1 AQAATTCPTE
11 DEISPCR
18 CSLRGDEIQIWCSH
32 SELPSVLAALRNVA
46 RLLPTRPLDELIL
59 ENNAWTSLGGAA
71 LAGPTGLRVSRLM
84 LRDNGLETVAATWL
98 AGLED
103 SLLELF
109 LVEPLLRAFPDDSLT
124 PFKRLEAVTLQCGEM
139 QRLPR
144 LAGLPRLR
152 YVLVQSA
159 MLWEVPPGHLAN
171 LPYLEQL
178 HVVSSP
184 RLASLDAG
192 SVSDLPRLSAVNIS
206 DSGLT
211 WIHPR
216 ALQRLP
222 ALAEV
227 TLRGNKLSDAAMVGR
242 ALHDLPSLAALRL
255 DDNALEI
262 LPSASFADLPA
273 LRELSLAGNK
283 IIELQH
289 GAFQRLPALRNLD
302 LSRNQVRVIH
312 PEAFLHHSTS
322 NLDQLYLQ
330 ENSLDSADAVRAVLE
345 SLPRLRFL
353 DVSDNNIVEIGM
365 GALGR
370 GHGSLERL
378 HLDRNRVHR
387 VFRDSF
393 NNMPSLRELRLSHNM
408 LSNNLDQPYWNL
420 PALKG
425 LDLSYNQFRRCDPRL
440 LANLPSLRRLDLS
453 GNNIAHVDP
462 GSFLNTP
469 ALEHVNLSSNALAML
484 SPATFRM
491 LLNLFELD
499 VGRNRLSHMVP
510 GLPPGVE
517 YLRMAMNQVTVL
529 PPPTSPDMNL
539 PALRLLDL
547 SNNGLKRVSAEA
559 FRQMP
564 GLQQLMLS
572 GNALQTLETGS
583 LSGLNR
589 LERLELRGNRLTSL
603 LPRSLQDQRL
613 LRELDLRGNR
623 LEVLPADVLQEA
635 SSLQTLDLS
644 RNQLASIE
652 PDAMRGNRNLEVFR
666 ASHNALPNIPSALLQ
681 LSSLRVLDLS
691 HNRVRELA
699 PGALAALAGL
709 QELRLAK
716 NKLRELRAGAVE
728 RLPRL
733 QVLDLDSNE
742 LHNLQPRA
750 IHSLPA
756 LQQLNL
762 ARNRLQTLSEG
773 ALSDVANLMQC
784 DLQEN
789 QLSQVSAGALA
800 GAPHLLHLNMSYNQ
814 IAALENAGLQRLR
827 SLEVLDLSHNRVSRV
842 AADTLDAMEWL
853 VELKMDNNRICNIQ
867 GVPFNNMPRL
877 RVLSLN
883 NNKMT
888 SLPETTF
895 QRLKNSVAQ
904 LQLNGNPLSCSCDLL
919 WLHSWLLE
927 SEAEG
932 QAGQAELQAQSADG
946 PRCADG
952 SLVKEIRV
960 SRAECDAAAKSAPM
974 AARHQGNPACD
985 AEIIDLPP
993 TNAIGPSQI
1002 VSTALEV
1009 RGSTPT
1015 PQQNVAPS
1023 PEESEYFY
1031 DDYVEYQVDENAT
1044 AINNASLVATPA
1056 NVLQQTTASLHQ
1068 ATGPTTTSKLRPPGG
1083 LGPGMTP
1090 ADDPKRMPPG
1100 PPGAAGAPGSGGLT
1114 FFGIPLKMPSLNIGG
1129 IFGHARDAD
1138 GKPVASRNG
1147 ELEHGKAH
1155 GTVSR
1160 VEPTTT
1166 TAAPST
1172 ATAANNQYTVT
1183 AAASTTT
1190 DPAIEVEQ
1198 AVIYNLGELAH
1209 VSQGRTPP
1217 SPETSLSDITAST
1230 VATTFSTSTEEETY
1244 DWTTASPL
1252 LERPGSALSALLA
1265 PGGQLPG
1272 VPETHS
1278 HSHSRSSVTRVA
1290 MAPGS
1295 GAGLAPGPA
1304 PGPAS
1309 DDPQSGAIP
1318 RSAKGPH
1325 YYYAEAPGQVSGTP
1339 QKQISRETHNW
1350 YFENYNRT
1358 NLQPFVGP
1366 GSEAYSRSRSSN
1378 SSSSLTAL
1386 HMASFLLCSL
1396 VSTARMWL

>member
-1 AQAATTCPTE
+1 MLSAPASAPASGPGRGRRWGWLPWRDALLGAALLLLLVGGGPGGGPLGVTGQSAQAAVTCPTE
-11 DEISPCR
+11 EEISPCR

-32 SELPSVLAALRNVA
+32 SELPAVLAALRNVA
-46 RLLPTRPLDELIL
+46 RLLPTRALDELIL
-59 ENNAWTSLGGAA
+59 ENNAWTSLGGSA

-109 LVEPLLRAFPDDSLT
+109 LVEPLLRAFPDDSLI

-159 MLWEVPPGHLAN
+159 MLWELPPGHLGN

-192 SVSDLPRLSAVNIS
+192 TVSDLPRLTSVNIS
-206 DSGLT
+206 DTGLT

-227 TLRGNKLSDAAMVGR
+227 TLRANKLSDAAMVGR
-242 ALHDLPSLAALRL
+242 ALSELPSLAAVQV
-255 DDNALEI
+255 DDNQLEI

-273 LRELSLAGNK
+273 LRELSLAGNR
-283 IIELQH
+283 IVELQH
-289 GAFQRLPALRNLD
+289 GAFQRLPALRTLD
-302 LSRNQVRVIH
+302 LSRNQVRVVH
-312 PEAFLHHSTS
+312 PEAFLHHSAS
-322 NLDQLYLQ
+322 NLEQLYLQ
-330 ENSLDSADAVRAVLE
+330 ENALDSADAVRAVLDA
-345 SLPRLRFL
+345 LPRLRFL
-353 DVSDNNIVEIGM
+353 DVSDNRIVEIGM

-370 GHGSLERL
+370 GHVSLERL

-393 NNMPSLRELRLSHNM
+393 NNMPALRELRLSHNM

-469 ALEHVNLSSNALAML
+469 ALEHVNLSSNALAVV

-499 VGRNRLSHMVP
+499 VGRNRLSQLVP

-517 YLRMAMNQVTVL
+517 YLRMPMNQVTVL

-539 PALRLLDL
+539 PALRFLDL
-547 SNNGLKRVSAEA
+547 SNNGLKRVPADS

-564 GLQQLMLS
+564 GLQQLLLS
-572 GNALQTLETGS
+572 GNALQTLETAA
-583 LSGLNR
+583 LQGLNR
-589 LERLELRGNRLTSL
+589 LERLELRSNRLTSL
-603 LPRSLQDQRL
+603 LPRSLQDLRL

-623 LEVLPADVLQEA
+623 LESLPGDVLQEA
-635 SSLQTLDLS
+635 ASLQVLDLS

-652 PDAMRGNRNLEVFR
+652 PDAMRGNRNLEVLR

-681 LSSLRVLDLS
+681 LPSLRVLDLS
-691 HNRVRELA
+691 HNRVRDLP
-699 PGALAALAGL
+699 PGALTALAGL

-716 NKLRELRAGAVE
+716 NKLRELKAGAVE

-733 QVLDLDSNE
+733 QLLDLDSNE
-742 LHNLQPRA
+742 LHNLQPRSV
-750 IHSLPA
+750 HSLPS

-762 ARNRLQTLSEG
+762 ARNRLQTLSAG
-773 ALSDVANLMQC
+773 ALSDVPNLMHC
-784 DLQEN
+784 ELQEN
-789 QLSQVSAGALA
+789 QLAQVSPGALA

-814 IAALENAGLQRLR
+814 ITALENAGLQQLR

-842 AADTLDAMEWL
+842 AAETLNSMEWL

-888 SLPETTF
+888 SLPESTF
-895 QRLKNSVAQ
+895 QRLKHTVSQ

-927 SEAEG
+927 SEQLPAHAHG
-932 QAGQAELQAQSADG
+932 HAYAHAGRDADG

-960 SRAECDAAAKSAPM
+960 SRAECDAAAKSAPLS
-974 AARHQGNPACD
+974 ARLQHTSSPACD

-993 TNAIGPSQI
+993 ANVVGTSQI

-1009 RGSTPT
+1009 RGSTQA

-1031 DDYVEYQVDENAT
+1031 DEYVDVTVDENAT
-1044 AINNASLVATPA
+1044 ALNNASLVATP
-1056 NVLQQTTASLHQ
+1056 NSVTPGQTASLHTAP
-1068 ATGPTTTSKLRPPGG
+1068 ATASPPGTATATAVASHSTPAMAAPGAPGAHYVTGGTPTLYAGTRNKLRPPGVG
-1083 LGPGMTP
+1083 PGPGMTA

-1100 PPGAAGAPGSGGLT
+1100 PAAPGGLT

-1129 IFGHARDAD
+1129 IFGHARDTD
-1138 GKPVASRNG
+1138 GKPVVPSRTG
-1147 ELEHGKAH
+1147 ELENA
-1155 GTVSR
+1155 
-1160 VEPTTT
+1160 
-1166 TAAPST
+1166 
-1172 ATAANNQYTVT
+1172 TVT
-1183 AAASTTT
+1183 ARDGTLGAPPPTGASQTAPAAGVGA
-1190 DPAIEVEQ
+1190 PV
-1198 AVIYNLGELAH
+1198 
-1209 VSQGRTPP
+1209 P
-1217 SPETSLSDITAST
+1217 TASVVRVSPVSGGFRPIVPGPGGFT
-1230 VATTFSTSTEEETY
+1230 PVGAAGLGAGPGAGPGPTGAPQLDIFRQQVDLASDNRHFPSVRLGATSTSG
-1244 DWTTASPL
+1244 P
-1252 LERPGSALSALLA
+1252 
-1265 PGGQLPG
+1265 
-1272 VPETHS
+1272 VV
-1278 HSHSRSSVTRVA
+1278 VT
-1290 MAPGS
+1290 
-1295 GAGLAPGPA
+1295 
-1304 PGPAS
+1304 
-1309 DDPQSGAIP
+1309 
-1318 RSAKGPH
+1318 
-1325 YYYAEAPGQVSGTP
+1325 
-1339 QKQISRETHNW
+1339 
-1350 YFENYNRT
+1350 ENYNFRDGHEERIKQHHSSEE
-1358 NLQPFVGP
+1358 NL
-1366 GSEAYSRSRSSN
+1366 R
-1378 SSSSLTAL
+1378 
-1386 HMASFLLCSL
+1386 
-1396 VSTARMWL
+1396 